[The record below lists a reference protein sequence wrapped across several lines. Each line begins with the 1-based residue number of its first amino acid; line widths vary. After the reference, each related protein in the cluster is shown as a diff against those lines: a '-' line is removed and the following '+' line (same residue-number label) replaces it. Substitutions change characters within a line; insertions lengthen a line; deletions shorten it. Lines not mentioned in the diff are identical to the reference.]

1 MAPPTKPPPKK
12 TLYQILGVSRDA
24 NNLDIGM
31 AHDQRVHEMDRTVH
45 PDPSQAALV
54 QQAWE
59 ILGDPKR
66 RAAYDSQLV
75 TAAERKAAAE
85 QATPDLEIGGDEEGR
100 PKPKVPMIAIAVA
113 AIVGVAALFFALR
126 SETPKP
132 PEPVAEA
139 PAQPPAQPP
148 EPPPRPRTAAEMVA
162 DVSAAGGPLL
172 SYSMSGAATPLGMAL
187 AIDRGAMLTTCHG
200 IPASSTLVV
209 RIGKEQHPA
218 DLTVTDER
226 LDLCRLSVAAFGKAP
241 LRISG
246 DEPRAGDKVFAVT
259 TDAKGEITAAEG
271 TIKSIRKVPVGD
283 VLELSMPIPASGS
296 GGGIFDPYGRL
307 VGIATTPHAHGP
319 GSVAIPASWI
329 ARMRSRATAT
339 KP

>member
-1 MAPPTKPPPKK
+1 MAPHPKK
-12 TLYQILGVSRDA
+12 TLYQILGVPRDA

-31 AHDQRVHEMDRTVH
+31 AHDQRLREMDRTVH

-59 ILGDPKR
+59 ILSDPKR

-85 QATPDLEIGGDEEGR
+85 QATPDLEIGGEDEDQ

-113 AIVGVAALFFALR
+113 VIVGIGALFFALR
-126 SETPKP
+126 SETPKA

-139 PAQPPAQPP
+139 PTPA
-148 EPPPRPRTAAEMVA
+148 PPPPTQPKERTAAELVA
-162 DVSAAGGPLL
+162 DVSAAGGTLHG
-172 SYSMSGAATPLGMAL
+172 YSMSGAAAPLGMAL
-187 AIDRGAMLTTCHG
+187 AIDQGAMVTTCHG
-200 IPASSTLVV
+200 IPPSSTLVV
-209 RIGKEQHPA
+209 RIGREQHPA
-218 DLTVTDER
+218 DLTVTDES
-226 LDLCRLSVAAFGKAP
+226 LDLCRLSVAGFTKSP
-241 LRISG
+241 LKIATQ
-246 DEPRAGDKVFAVT
+246 EPKAGDKVFAVT
-259 TDAKGEITAAEG
+259 ANAKGEITATEG
-271 TIKSIRKVPVGD
+271 TIKSVRKVPAGG
-283 VLELSMPIPASGS
+283 VLELSMPIPASGT

-329 ARMRSRATAT
+329 ARMRSRATPA
-339 KP
+339 KQ